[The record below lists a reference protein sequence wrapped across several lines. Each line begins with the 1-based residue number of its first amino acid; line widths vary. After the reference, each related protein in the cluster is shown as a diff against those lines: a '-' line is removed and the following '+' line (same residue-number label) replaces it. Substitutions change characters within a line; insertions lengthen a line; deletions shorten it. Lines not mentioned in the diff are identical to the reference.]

1 MSIETAQENPQVVLG
16 MFLVD
21 SASASVLFDYGASHS
36 FISAQFVAKHNLPM
50 QPMKQNMLVSSP
62 GGDEGFI
69 HVS

>member
-21 SASASVLFDYGASHS
+21 SVPASVLFDSGASHF
-36 FISAQFVAKHNLPM
+36 FISTQFVAKHNMPM